1 MINGTHFLLY
11 SKDSE
16 ADRTFLRDG
25 LGFPSVDAGRGWLRF
40 ALVALVGVLTCGL
53 APGAVLEAQTTSVVV
68 AGVADAETRAPLTD
82 ALVRLPDLGRAARTD
97 WIGEA
102 RIAGIKPGPVRI
114 EVRKLGYAPSDIT
127 LMVKGDSIGPVF
139 MLSPATTLDTVTVFG
154 RVVPVRLQ
162 EFETRRHMG
171 IGRFLTDSV
180 LEKEGD
186 QSLAVALS
194 MKFPGIRAVPDSPI
208 ATHYKLVSMR
218 PSTTVSRGNG
228 LCAVDVYLDGFLYQD
243 DIDAVSPREIAG
255 IEFYAMGSAPA
266 QYRRGTGS
274 CQVML
279 IWSKY

>member
-1 MINGTHFLLY
+1 M
-11 SKDSE
+11 
-16 ADRTFLRDG
+16 
-25 LGFPSVDAGRGWLRF
+25 AGMG
-40 ALVALVGVLTCGL
+40 ALVGVLTCGHAL
-53 APGAVLEAQTTSVVV
+53 VGVLKAQTTTSVVV
-68 AGVADAETRAPLTD
+68 AGVADAETGAPLTD

-102 RIAGIKPGPVRI
+102 RIAGIKLGPVRI
-114 EVRKLGYAPSDIT
+114 EVRKLGYAPSEIT

-139 MLSPATTLDTVTVFG
+139 MLSKATNLDTVTVFG
-154 RVVPVRLQ
+154 RVVPARLQ
-162 EFETRRHMG
+162 EFEMRRHMG

-194 MKFPGIRAVPDSPI
+194 MRFPGIHAVPDKTI
-208 ATHYKLVSMR
+208 ATNYHLVSMR
-218 PSTTVSRGNG
+218 ANTSSQKAGG
-228 LCAVDVYLDGFLYQD
+228 FQLDCAVDVYLDGFLYYD
-243 DIDAVSPREIAG
+243 DIDAISPREIAG
-255 IEFYAMGSAPA
+255 IEFYAMGTAPP

>member
-1 MINGTHFLLY
+1 MINGAHFLLY
-11 SKDSE
+11 
-16 ADRTFLRDG
+16 
-25 LGFPSVDAGRGWLRF
+25 
-40 ALVALVGVLTCGL
+40 VLTCGHAL
-53 APGAVLEAQTTSVVV
+53 GSVLEAQTTSVVV
-68 AGVADAETRAPLTD
+68 AGVADAETGAPLTD

-114 EVRKLGYAPSDIT
+114 AVRKLGYAPSEIT

-139 MLSPATTLDTVTVFG
+139 MLSRATTLDTVTVFG
-154 RVVPVRLQ
+154 RVVPPRLQ
-162 EFETRRHMG
+162 EFEMRRHMG

-194 MKFPGIRAVPDSPI
+194 MKFPGIRAVQDKI
-208 ATHYKLVSMR
+208 ATHYRLVSMR
-218 PSTTVSRGNG
+218 VNTSLPKPGG
-228 LCAVDVYLDGFLYQD
+228 FQLDCAVDVYLDGFLYYD
-243 DIDAVSPREIAG
+243 DIDAISPREIAG
-255 IEFYAMGSAPA
+255 IEFYTMGSAPP

>member
-1 MINGTHFLLY
+1 MRALATVRFVV
-11 SKDSE
+11 
-16 ADRTFLRDG
+16 TG
-25 LGFPSVDAGRGWLRF
+25 LICGHPIVAVVDAQ
-40 ALVALVGVLTCGL
+40 
-53 APGAVLEAQTTSVVV
+53 PNTSTIVT
-68 AGVADAETRAPLTD
+68 GVADADTGAPLTD

-102 RIAGIKPGPVRI
+102 RIAGIEPGPVRI
-114 EVRKLGYAPSDIT
+114 EVRKLGYAPSEIT

-139 MLSPATTLDTVTVFG
+139 MLSRATSTLDTVTVFR
-154 RVVPVRLQ
+154 RVVPARLQ

-194 MKFPGIRAVPDSPI
+194 MRFPGIRAVQDDLI

-218 PSTTVSRGNG
+218 PSTALSRGNR
-228 LCAVDVYLDGFLYQD
+228 LCVVDVYLDGFLYLD
-243 DIDAVSPREIAG
+243 DIDAFNPREIAG
-255 IEFYAMGSAPA
+255 IEFYTMGSAPA